1 MQTIQDKPTMS
12 MNEAAKF
19 IGVSLPTMY
28 TLSERNDFTALVRIG
43 ERRKLI
49 LKSKLIEWLEA
60 EATKAHRG

>member
-12 MNEAAKF
+12 MSEAAKF

-28 TLSERNDFTALVRIG
+28 TLSERKDFTALVRIG

-49 LKSKLIEWLEA
+49 LKSKLIEWLEEQA
-60 EATKAHRG
+60 SVSR